1 MNITFGIKRILLGIV
16 LIAAAGFIA
25 FYLKDYM
32 DRKNPD
38 YAIPKLHVTAD
49 GQELDVYISSYYW
62 RFAFGHEA
70 QLIEPEIDGGA
81 VRILDEGVVQPN
93 ILHGGEELSYNFTQ
107 KEKARFI
114 DRSEAYSTVDFHL
127 ADDETTVTHKPGAY
141 YYKVTAE
148 FERGRVL
155 YYFRIDIA

>member
-1 MNITFGIKRILLGIV
+1 MRITFGIKRILLGVV
-16 LIAAAGFIA
+16 LIAAAVFA
-25 FYLKDYM
+25 AYFLKDYM

-38 YAIPKLHVTAD
+38 LAIPKLLVTAD
-49 GQELDVYISSYYW
+49 GQELDVYVSSYYW

-70 QLIEPEIDGGA
+70 EMIEPEIDGGA

-93 ILHGGEELSYNFTQ
+93 VLQGGERLFYSFTQ
-107 KEKARFI
+107 KEIARYI

-127 ADDETTVTHKPGAY
+127 ADDEMTVTNKPGAY

-155 YYFRIDIA
+155 YYFRIDVF